1 MQPIGQEAAATMRA
15 DNTCCSHYGLDLD
28 RPPDEFEEEEAAG
41 DEYLNVWPVLSLL
54 LLRLPNCGAH
64 MAYLQVAF

>member
-1 MQPIGQEAAATMRA
+1 
-15 DNTCCSHYGLDLD
+15 LD